1 MLLRTITILLML
13 SAPSSAIVIGYNS
26 AGSGLFGDPNS
37 PTYTVGPTTVADG
50 VNLSGVVR
58 SSGVGTCTGV
68 LLGDDQSILT
78 AAHCL
83 LPSFGSGMLPSDV
96 QVFFNYPGCTDY
108 PFCNGTYHVTDP
120 ADMFIDPTWVSDGEA
135 LGLGNDLAVL
145 RLSTPAP
152 AFATVYSLFTGT
164 TADVLNTPVE
174 VVGVGES
181 GKGEIDAA
189 DYPAGNQMRQG
200 ESEFIGTCTSSPILV
215 VGCTSPDNLLAAF
228 SPGSPLN
235 NQVEIAPG
243 DSGGPTFDNGQV
255 VGIHEFI
262 SCVNTSVCG
271 ITDPDTTW
279 SDTFVGGS
287 SAAWMQSGRDRQ
299 RSCFGIPDFAG
310 GWSGGPGAFEARLQR
325 TGKILGKP
333 IKQALPSARARTI
346 RTAVPGSGTP
356 DWAASN

>member
-1 MLLRTITILLML
+1 VLLRTIAILLML
-13 SAPSSAIVIGYNS
+13 SAPLSAVVIGYNS

-37 PTYTVGPTTVADG
+37 STYTVGPTTVADG
-50 VNLSGVVR
+50 VNLSGVVEVG
-58 SSGVGTCTGV
+58 SGVGTCTGV

-83 LPSFGSGMLPSDV
+83 LPSFGSGVLPSDV
-96 QVFFNYPGCTDY
+96 QVFFNYPGCSDY

-152 AFATVYSLFTGT
+152 AFASVYSLFTGT
-164 TADVLNTPVE
+164 TADALNTPVE

-181 GKGEIDAA
+181 GKGEIDAV

-200 ESEFIGTCTSSPILV
+200 ESEFIGTCTSSPILAP
-215 VGCTSPDNLLAAF
+215 GCTSPDNLLAAF
-228 SPGSPLN
+228 TPSSPLN

-262 SCVNTSVCG
+262 SCENTTVCG
-271 ITDPDTTW
+271 ITDPDTLW

-287 SAAWMQSGRDRQ
+287 SATWVQSVELANVPEPAPP
-299 RSCFGIPDFAG
+299 ILLAAG
-310 GWSGGPGAFEARLQR
+310 LVALLLLRRAF
-325 TGKILGKP
+325 
-333 IKQALPSARARTI
+333 IKQALPSTRARAI
-346 RTAVPGSGTP
+346 NTAVPGSGTSP
-356 DWAASN
+356 WAASN